1 MKSMFN
7 TSDSSEL
14 IERVKRLSPDAKAR
28 WGKMEVAQ
36 MLAHAQRPLMSAYGE
51 LKAKRGLMGI
61 LFGRIAKKKLTG
73 DQPFQKNLPTDKHFV
88 VSDQRNFEEE
98 RQKLIASVQHF
109 IQVGPEGITKDSH
122 PFFGPMTS
130 EEWDRL
136 MWNHLD
142 HHLRQFG
149 V

>member
-1 MKSMFN
+1 MFDV
-7 TSDSSEL
+7 SDSNEL
-14 IERVKRLSPDAKAR
+14 IERVKRLSPAAKAQ

-61 LFGRIAKKKLTG
+61 LFGRIAKKKLTS
-73 DQPFQKNLPTDKHFV
+73 DEPWKKNLPTDKNFV
-88 VSDQRNFEEE
+88 VSDRRDFEEE
-98 RQKLIASVQHF
+98 RQKLIASVQRF
-109 IQVGPEGITKDSH
+109 IQMGPNGIAKDPH
-122 PFFGPMTS
+122 PFFGPMTAK
-130 EEWDRL
+130 EWDVL
-136 MWNHLD
+136 MWKHLD

>member
-1 MKSMFN
+1 
-7 TSDSSEL
+7 
-14 IERVKRLSPDAKAR
+14 
-28 WGKMEVAQ
+28 MEVAQ

-51 LKAKRGLMGI
+51 LKSKRGLMGI
-61 LFGRIAKKKLTG
+61 LFGKMAKKKLAG
-73 DQPFQKNLPTDKHFV
+73 DQPFQKNMPTDKSFLV
-88 VSDQRNFEEE
+88 TDQKNFEEE
-98 RQKLIASVQHF
+98 REKLILSVQRF
-109 IQVGPEGITKDSH
+109 IQVGPEGIAKEPH
-122 PFFGPMTS
+122 PFFGPMTP